1 VSEPI
6 ETARALGFRTVVT
19 GVRFPFCAMNASDC
33 AGTADEIRAL
43 RRSRTG
49 AIVLKTMTVH
59 PFVHPGF
66 RSLHNPGFDKL
77 LPFVRELAADRERP
91 VVASIAGATPEE
103 LGFLAKAFADA
114 GASIVEAN
122 LAEPYVEST
131 LAAFDDPDVLHDV
144 AVRLAAAGRPV
155 WVKLP
160 EQVRIPYAPL
170 VAILVDAGVRGV
182 VAHNDFH
189 GYEKL
194 MLEAPSPIDVVV
206 GGGIASGFDVTT
218 AMRKGAKAVQVG
230 SALRSEGPGIF
241 ARLEREMRRFA
252 GTTE

>member
-1 VSEPI
+1 
-6 ETARALGFRTVVT
+6 
-19 GVRFPFCAMNASDC
+19 
-33 AGTADEIRAL
+33 
-43 RRSRTG
+43 
-49 AIVLKTMTVH
+49 VH

-77 LPFVRELAADRERP
+77 LPLVRELAEDRERP

-103 LGFLAKAFADA
+103 LGFLAKAFAEA

-122 LAEPYVEST
+122 LAEPYVDST
-131 LAAFDDPDVLHDV
+131 LAPFDAPAVLHDV
-144 AVRLAAAGRPV
+144 AARLAAPGRPV

-160 EQVRIPYAPL
+160 EQVPMPYALL
-170 VAILVDAGVRGV
+170 VATLLDAGVRGV

-206 GGGIASGFDVTT
+206 GGGIASGFDVAT

-230 SALRSEGPGIF
+230 AALRTEGPGIF
-241 ARLEREMRRFA
+241 ARLEREMRRVA
-252 GTTE
+252 DMT